1 MFAKLTG
8 KKKSRKSADARE
20 AKEEEKNFKVFGT
33 DKITNM
39 MKKRMKQVAN
49 IEYINAT
56 KFMRKNNEG
65 FLAVDDLIVYE
76 NNKLQKSRDNRPPPP
91 RRSLP
96 PSEAP
101 FEIGRKSRKAMDGPS
116 AQHEE
121 VTLPCECMVCKQ

>member
-1 MFAKLTG
+1 MYAKLTG

-20 AKEEEKNFKVFGT
+20 AKVEAKKFNVFGT

-76 NNKLQKSRDNRPPPP
+76 NNKL
-91 RRSLP
+91 
-96 PSEAP
+96 
-101 FEIGRKSRKAMDGPS
+101 
-116 AQHEE
+116 
-121 VTLPCECMVCKQ
+121 